1 MKDNN
6 IDHSNET
13 LTEKRYI
20 GNTRPDEA
28 RNAYLDSLN
37 LAVKTEIIP
46 VEEGFGRITARA
58 VFAELSS
65 PSYNCA
71 AMDGIAVIA
80 SATRAARPQNPVRL
94 VEGETFVYVNT
105 GNPVDEPFDAVIM
118 KEDVIMEE
126 EGLTIY
132 TAAVPWQHLRPIGE
146 DIVATEMILPRGHK
160 IRSFDLGSLISGGV
174 KELSVIK
181 RPIVSIL
188 PTGTEIVSSLDDVKK
203 GRIRDSNSHMLAALT
218 WEAGGI
224 PRRLPPCRDDY
235 DLLKETIRTAALES
249 DMVLIGAGSSAG
261 TKDYTAK
268 IVEELGDVV
277 VHGIAIKPGK
287 PSILGKI
294 GSVPVIG
301 VPGYPVSSYISF
313 MAFAQP
319 VLLRLSGEK
328 KEEVLVEAILNTDVH
343 SSLKSREYIRVSLH
357 YEDGTFRATPTKSG
371 AGVSMSLVR
380 SDGIGIIERE
390 VEGLNRGEPIT
401 VSLLR
406 PIEDVKSRLTITG
419 SHDIAID
426 ILGDLMP
433 INSTHVGS
441 MGGVLAMRRKEA
453 LLAPIHILDETDG
466 SYNQSILKTY
476 FPGDTHV
483 LIRGPGRIQGLMV
496 KKGNPDNIQ
505 GLSDLTRDGIVFMNR
520 QRGSGT
526 RIFVDHLLD
535 KEGIDPQAING
546 YDREATTHTSVA
558 AAVAESGAAAGA
570 GVFSAARALGLDFIP
585 LGQEHYDFLV
595 ARESLEDPRIE
606 EFIRHLKSLEFK
618 DELERRGGYILED
631 LGSILE

>member
-13 LTEKRYI
+13 MNEKRYI

-28 RNAYLDSLN
+28 RNAYLDSLD
-37 LAVKTEIIP
+37 LAVKTEVIP